1 MFANTKKAFG
11 IIGLL
16 SHKCIP
22 QATHACLPCE
32 TKIILSTLLCPTFY
46 QSFFCCTTR
55 NYFLSFSRFNVYFFL
70 DDYIRWVFWGHED
83 VLFVFVVVFFWT
95 FIVST
100 WGGNCDSKR
109 NAQNNNHCRELAS
122 SSCSCSLDWLT
133 HTVMGQHI
141 CSWQDKVKFNC
152 CYFHNECISCT
163 SFKKLDD
170 TAISVREVRNWNM
183 NMTFSCEE

>member
-1 MFANTKKAFG
+1 MWGTKMCY
-11 IIGLL
+11 L
-16 SHKCIP
+16 
-22 QATHACLPCE
+22 
-32 TKIILSTLLCPTFY
+32 
-46 QSFFCCTTR
+46 
-55 NYFLSFSRFNVYFFL
+55 FLWL
-70 DDYIRWVFWGHED
+70 VFM
-83 VLFVFVVVFFWT
+83 FWT

-109 NAQNNNHCRELAS
+109 NAQNYTHCRELAS

-141 CSWQDKVKFNC
+141 CSWHDKVKFNC
-152 CYFHNECISCT
+152 CYFHNECISCI

-183 NMTFSCEE
+183 NVTFSCEEQPVSSRILFFLSGKLWHCKCI